1 MDVPSSKKASSTDI
15 ATITIVVVVAAMIIV
30 LLALV
35 IWQIAKNN
43 DSDDDSSDDPVTAAS
58 KSNSDSKSRYGA
70 KKRMKPHAR
79 LHRRGPST
87 GGVRMGTG
95 AGAPAKRYG
104 VANPRATAH
113 HEPMYDQ
120 PAPMPEMQLNSP
132 ENMPP
137 VPGSKIGVQTSM
149 FDQGDNHMATATTE
163 FQGSTASAYMDT
175 NYLQDAGMMTPSTAT
190 DIKGLQT
197 FMPYMGGGVG
207 SEEKDGPVD
216 PETGLP
222 LFTTGKLVRSQL
234 LGGIGSG
241 SFLRQ
246 QQDPLSG
253 YRKNVGRLLCG
264 AQRGRR
270 DIEMRRKQFN
280 AARLE
285 GDGDPVLFNTG
296 EFAYM

>member
-1 MDVPSSKKASSTDI
+1 MDYQQQQASSTDV
-15 ATITIVVVVAAMIIV
+15 ATIVIVVVVAAMILV
-30 LLALV
+30 LLGLV
-35 IWQIAKNN
+35 IWQIVKNGN
-43 DSDDDSSDDPVTAAS
+43 ACTEIDVEVKDKNLGATARN
-58 KSNSDSKSRYGA
+58 KNRLNNNRLNNRKGMR
-70 KKRMKPHAR
+70 AR
-79 LHRRGPST
+79 TNPSGPGPQARRGP
-87 GGVRMGTG
+87 GR
-95 AGAPAKRYG
+95 RYG
-104 VANPRATAH
+104 VANPRATPH
-113 HEPMYDQ
+113 HEPLYDQ
-120 PAPMPEMQLNSP
+120 PAPMPAQQLTAP
-132 ENMPP
+132 ETMPP
-137 VPGSKIGVQTSM
+137 IAGEKYGVQTSSY
-149 FDQGDNHMATATTE
+149 DQGDYNTNTATTE
-163 FQGSTASAYMDT
+163 FQGAAASSYSDS
-175 NYLQDAGMMTPSTAT
+175 NYLQDPGMMTPSTAT

-207 SEEKDGPVD
+207 SSEKDGPVD

-264 AQRGRR
+264 AQRGRK

-285 GDGDPVLFNTG
+285 GGGDPVIFNTG

>member
-1 MDVPSSKKASSTDI
+1 MDYQQQKASSTDV
-15 ATITIVVVVAAMIIV
+15 ATIVIVVVVAAMIIV
-30 LLALV
+30 LLGLV
-35 IWQIAKNN
+35 IWQIVKNGN
-43 DSDDDSSDDPVTAAS
+43 SVNEIDVEVKDKNLAATARNNRLNNR
-58 KSNSDSKSRYGA
+58 KGMR
-70 KKRMKPHAR
+70 AR
-79 LHRRGPST
+79 TNTNST
-87 GGVRMGTG
+87 GPRTG
-95 AGAPAKRYG
+95 RRYG
-104 VANPRATAH
+104 VANPRATPH
-113 HEPMYDQ
+113 HEPLYDQ
-120 PAPMPEMQLNSP
+120 PAPMPTQQLTAP

-137 VPGSKIGVQTSM
+137 IAGEKYGVQTSSY
-149 FDQGDNHMATATTE
+149 DQGEYNTNTATTE
-163 FQGSTASAYMDT
+163 FQGAAASSYSDS
-175 NYLQDAGMMTPSTAT
+175 NYLQDPGMMTPSTAT

-207 SEEKDGPVD
+207 SSEKDGPVD

-264 AQRGRR
+264 AQRGRK

-285 GDGDPVLFNTG
+285 GGGDPVIFNTG
-296 EFAYM
+296 EFAYL